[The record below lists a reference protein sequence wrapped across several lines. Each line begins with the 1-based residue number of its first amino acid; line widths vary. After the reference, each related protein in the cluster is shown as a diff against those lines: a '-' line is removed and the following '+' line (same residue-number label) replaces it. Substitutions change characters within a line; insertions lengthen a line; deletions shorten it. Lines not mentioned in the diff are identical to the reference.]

1 MKSLQTRQTP
11 YHNSPISKSFLS
23 QNYDSLS
30 KSSSP
35 FTDEYFPPENNSL
48 YSTKSSLKSYKVP
61 SLPSFLSKD
70 KKKFLSQYALQNKDR
85 YSWKRLSEIL
95 NLKDLNIFQNNKT
108 SINDVQQGELGDC
121 YFLSVLSALSE
132 NPERIKK
139 LIPKSKIS
147 DKGIYECKIYLHG
160 NEISIV
166 IDDYFPVI
174 ESEENNIAFARINN
188 HDTF

>member
-35 FTDEYFPPENNSL
+35 FTDEYFPPETNSL
-48 YSTKSSLKSYKVP
+48 YSTKSTLKSYKVP

-85 YSWKRLSEIL
+85 YSWKQ
-95 NLKDLNIFQNNKT
+95 K
-108 SINDVQQGELGDC
+108 
-121 YFLSVLSALSE
+121 Y
-132 NPERIKK
+132 
-139 LIPKSKIS
+139 
-147 DKGIYECKIYLHG
+147 
-160 NEISIV
+160 
-166 IDDYFPVI
+166 
-174 ESEENNIAFARINN
+174 
-188 HDTF
+188 